1 MPTIAGNQKQ
11 KEILNR
17 KERKGFAMYAKD
29 ICFYY
34 KLYISH

>member
-17 KERKGFAMYAKD
+17 KERKGYAMSAKD
-29 ICFYY
+29 ILFQY
-34 KLYISH
+34 KLYMGH